1 MTHSTDKK
9 QHTQNTKM
17 MGLNAHTGLRAG
29 EGFFKY
35 PSFSAIPSNETEIS
49 GESCP
54 VSLNTSLLPS
64 TWA

>member
-29 EGFFKY
+29 EGFKY
-35 PSFSAIPSNETEIS
+35 P
-49 GESCP
+49 
-54 VSLNTSLLPS
+54 LLF
-64 TWA
+64 